1 MTRFTPQWLQSG
13 SYAASQDRRL
23 IGALWPTAAS
33 SGCQVSAGSGMTVY
47 VAAGTVAVPT
57 QNGTGTTLCTSD
69 ALEQINIAAAP
80 GSGQNRIDLVICRP
94 RGNDL
99 DGGANN
105 DFIFDSIQGVVAAS
119 PAVPATPAGT
129 TALAQVYVGG
139 GVAAIGG
146 GNITDVR
153 PGNLA
158 IPIGSPTSTPRGVI
172 AQIVGPATTVSLGTS
187 LTTALTLNAAVVA
200 GGATGCPVKPWC
212 RSRGR
217 RAPLP
222 RPLRQRWLLPERA
235 GHLRPGAERHGGCDR
250 LCCLGVRPHHQRHA
264 DVQPSGQHQ
273 RIHDAGHR
281 RCLPNRGRRHWS
293 VSMSYQAIDQLT
305 IDAEFGGQSPLLHHR
320 AGRGVQGRRPPRL
333 GGRG

>member
-200 GGATGCPVKPWC
+200 GRRYRVSGQALVSQQGATGTPYLGLYDSGGYFPSVRVIYAQGLNATVAATGFAAWVFVPTT
-212 RSRGR
+212 SATLTFSLQGNTN
-217 RAPLP
+217 ASTM
-222 RPLRQRWLLPERA
+222 QVIA
-235 GHLRPGAERHGGCDR
+235 GACQIVVEDI
-250 LCCLGVRPHHQRHA
+250 GV
-264 DVQPSGQHQ
+264 
-273 RIHDAGHR
+273 
-281 RCLPNRGRRHWS
+281 
-293 VSMSYQAIDQLT
+293 
-305 IDAEFGGQSPLLHHR
+305 
-320 AGRGVQGRRPPRL
+320 
-333 GGRG
+333 